1 MGKKKLNAEM
11 SNANVKCFFKF
22 SLLWPFYA
30 RFFSLSRFITD
41 IRPVFELKII
51 DHEPK
56 IEMIIK
62 GCARKLPRLLEFLL

>member
-1 MGKKKLNAEM
+1 MQMLNVFL
-11 SNANVKCFFKF
+11 SF
-22 SLLWPFYA
+22 PFYDHSMLV
-30 RFFSLSRFITD
+30 FFSLSRFITD